1 MATTALQIQ
10 NPLDLICLFTVNRDH
25 AYRAS
30 VYTMCAGMATI
41 YDQQH
46 VGLVR
51 LAQWR
56 STLDATVNLSNIHTL
71 IPHLLRKTSSFAY
84 LVTGAHISM
93 YDLRGYAHG
102 L

>member
-1 MATTALQIQ
+1 
-10 NPLDLICLFTVNRDH
+10 
-25 AYRAS
+25 
-30 VYTMCAGMATI
+30 MCAGMATI

-84 LVTGAHISM
+84 LVTDASSQFRQYSVLKQLLIF
-93 YDLRGYAHG
+93 YTEC
-102 L
+102 